1 MKSLQGILMTGLLAA
16 GTLGVTGVAQARSDV
31 YWSVGVGSPG
41 VAIGVGNLPPPVYV
55 APQPVYVAPP
65 PVYMRPRPVYV
76 APPPAY
82 YAPPHVVY
90 RPAPRQYWGDGHHH
104 YKHRRH
110 HRHGRDWD

>member
-65 PVYMRPRPVYV
+65 P
-76 APPPAY
+76 AY

-90 RPAPRQYWGDGHHH
+90 RPAPRHYWGDGHHH